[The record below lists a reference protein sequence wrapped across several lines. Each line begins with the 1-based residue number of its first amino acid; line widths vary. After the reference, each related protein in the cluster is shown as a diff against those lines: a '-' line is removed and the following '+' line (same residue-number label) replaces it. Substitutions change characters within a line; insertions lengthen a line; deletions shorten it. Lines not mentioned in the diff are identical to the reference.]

1 MGCFGVRIRVARA
14 GARSRVLLLGTIQSG
29 EASETI
35 HQVRERFDWA
45 LRRQTEPIEGL
56 NQSPKSLQSEQPQRA
71 QAAVHLIE
79 PLEKTL
85 TNGERAKESSP
96 SRILSFVWKLA
107 VTADVEQVFAS
118 LAEETARM
126 NVHSVVFDVRDHA
139 AWVHLPLVSILGF
152 PVTSSDFQ
160 NRWSLSLNSTM
171 KAALK
176 DGAGIEIFITASGRT
191 SIKAAK
197 PMSSAL
203 P

>member
-14 GARSRVLLLGTIQSG
+14 GARSRILLLGTIQSG

-139 AWVHLPLVSILGF
+139 AWGSSAAGLDLRLSRDLQRFSKPLVFELELYNES
-152 PVTSSDFQ
+152 
-160 NRWSLSLNSTM
+160 
-171 KAALK
+171 
-176 DGAGIEIFITASGRT
+176 GIEGWRRNRDLYHRLRKDIDQSRKTHE
-191 SIKAAK
+191 
-197 PMSSAL
+197 
-203 P
+203 